1 MLSRLAYCFRLQELV
16 SLRESSWWQ
25 VDLSVVSGCQN
36 NGLVGVALVLGDLV
50 VAPGSSFGLALR
62 LPIASLCLSL
72 RLFWLMWQE
81 SCRMYPLLAD
91 CAKKVASLATFAR
104 NACFSR

>member
-1 MLSRLAYCFRLQELV
+1 MLSWGCLDLRLICVL
-16 SLRESSWWQ
+16 LRAVKDNS
-25 VDLSVVSGCQN
+25 
-36 NGLVGVALVLGDLV
+36 LVGVALALGDL
-50 VAPGSSFGLALR
+50 AAALGSSFGLMVR

-81 SCRMYPLLAD
+81 LCRMYPLLAD
-91 CAKKVASLATFAR
+91 CAEKAAFLATFAR